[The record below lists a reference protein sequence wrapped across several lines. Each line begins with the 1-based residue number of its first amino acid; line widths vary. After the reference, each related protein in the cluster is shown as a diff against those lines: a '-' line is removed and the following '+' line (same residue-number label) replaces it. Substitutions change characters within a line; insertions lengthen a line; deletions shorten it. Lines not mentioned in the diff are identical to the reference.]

1 MVPGGGDG
9 AGPAAGAAVAH
20 GPQPRLGVGADAG
33 GQSVELALQPVLEG
47 RAPVIVQHAHL
58 LEHLGGS
65 PGPEAQGLLQR
76 DDLGVPDGVAGLVP
90 GQHDDQRA
98 ADGEP

>member
-1 MVPGGGDG
+1 MQSMWFQAEEM

-65 PGPEAQGLLQR
+65 PGSK
-76 DDLGVPDGVAGLVP
+76 LVI
-90 GQHDDQRA
+90 
-98 ADGEP
+98 